1 MFLNTRDVTHS
12 LKHLKEREKTRWLS
26 RNFGSLL
33 TKTENSRSQIALS
46 SNEPQV
52 LVYRIHFLLLL
63 GGSNARSL
71 MDLSPT
77 FKRNVTIALEPSL
90 TTSTR
95 RGYLERTRQ
104 LQYQFFPCYKCKF
117 DDQGKAKSEES
128 AGLKRK
134 FNNCRLTF
142 PFTVTKFSVCMISY
156 AMGFKSICPCFV
168 CTQRTQLL
176 SALHTCRCYWTRNVT
191 CSHQNTGVDRIAGVC
206 RTIIPPTVVLL
217 IADFK

>member
-1 MFLNTRDVTHS
+1 
-12 LKHLKEREKTRWLS
+12 
-26 RNFGSLL
+26 
-33 TKTENSRSQIALS
+33 
-46 SNEPQV
+46 
-52 LVYRIHFLLLL
+52 
-63 GGSNARSL
+63 

-156 AMGFKSICPCFV
+156 IIGFKSICPCFV